1 MKEVIISDHFILW
14 GSITLA
20 IVGLVILF
28 FLSTILSD
36 DLSMSGLIQGTDDGE
51 VVTVKGVVKRVTQME
66 NVAFISLST
75 EQLVDATVFTSDLD
89 LKKGVIVEVTGKVQE
104 YKGKKSI
111 VVDTVKSVG

>member
-1 MKEVIISDHFILW
+1 MKEVIISDRFILW

-20 IVGLVILF
+20 VVGLVVLF

-51 VVTVKGVVKRVTQME
+51 KVTVKGVVKRVTQKE
-66 NVAFISLST
+66 NVAFVSLST

-89 LKKGVIVEVTGKVQE
+89 LKKGMTVEVTGKIQK

-111 VVDTVKSVG
+111 VVDKVKGVE